1 MRHQTHTKT
10 GPLMFAAIIL
20 IALGGSA
27 RTRAQ
32 ELQLGIDFN
41 TVIPQSDFKQNVKN
55 NGFGVSGN
63 FLVGLGRSPLL
74 AGVDVGFATYGHE
87 SRRVP
92 LSGNIPDIT
101 LKVDTDNNILLTHF
115 LLRAQPRH
123 GAVRPY
129 VDGLVGFKYLF
140 TKTTVES
147 DSGSEPLASDNNLS
161 DFAFSYGLGGGVQA
175 RIARLGHSKELL
187 FDAKARYLWGSQA
200 RYLKEGSIQRVG
212 GTAIFDVLSSRTNVV
227 TLQFGV
233 GIRF

>member
-1 MRHQTHTKT
+1 MPHQTHTKVRL
-10 GPLMFAAIIL
+10 LMFAVLLL

-27 RTRAQ
+27 HTRAQ

-41 TVIPQSDFKQNVKN
+41 TVIPQSEFKQNVKS

-74 AGVDVGFATYGHE
+74 AGIDVGFATYGHE
-87 SRRVP
+87 SRKVP
-92 LSGNIPDIT
+92 LSGSIPDISVN
-101 LKVDTDNNILLTHF
+101 VDTDNNIVLTHF

-140 TKTTVES
+140 TKTTVQS
-147 DSGSEPLASDNNLS
+147 DSSSEPLASTNNLS
-161 DFAFSYGLGGGVQA
+161 DFAFSYGLGGGVQS
-175 RIARLGHSKELL
+175 RLARLGRGRELL
-187 FDAKARYLWGSQA
+187 LDARARYLWGSQA
-200 RYLKEGSIQRVG
+200 RYLKEGSILRAG

-227 TLQFGV
+227 TLQVGV

>member
-1 MRHQTHTKT
+1 MRHQTHTKIR
-10 GPLMFAAIIL
+10 PLMFAAIIL
-20 IALGGSA
+20 IAIGGST

-32 ELQLGIDFN
+32 ELQMGLDFN
-41 TVIPQSDFKQNVKN
+41 TVIPQSEFKQNVKN

-63 FLVGLGRSPLL
+63 VLVGLGKSPLL
-74 AGVDVGFATYGHE
+74 AGVDLGFATYGHE

-92 LSGNIPDIT
+92 LSGSIPDIT

-129 VDGLVGFKYLF
+129 VDGLVGFTYLF
-140 TKTTVES
+140 TKTTVQS
-147 DSGSEPLASDNNLS
+147 DSSSEALASTNNLS
-161 DFAFSYGLGGGVQA
+161 DFAFSYGVGGGVQS
-175 RIARLGHSKELL
+175 RIARLGRSRELL

-200 RYLKEGSIQRVG
+200 KYLKEGSISRVG
-212 GTAIFDVLSSRTNVV
+212 GTAVFDVLSSRTNVV

-233 GIRF
+233 AIRF

>member
-1 MRHQTHTKT
+1 M
-10 GPLMFAAIIL
+10 
-20 IALGGSA
+20 
-27 RTRAQ
+27 
-32 ELQLGIDFN
+32 
-41 TVIPQSDFKQNVKN
+41 
-55 NGFGVSGN
+55 
-63 FLVGLGRSPLL
+63 
-74 AGVDVGFATYGHE
+74 
-87 SRRVP
+87 P